1 MAAAKIG
8 IETIRIPSS
17 HIILISDIHFGRYNS
32 SEEWQES
39 MSKYFYEWFIPLVK
53 RELAKNPDAVLCC
66 LGDVYQDRN
75 AINIDVNNLVIDI
88 FEELASIIPCYI
100 LNGNHDL
107 SKSSNKGN
115 SSLRS
120 LSNINNLTLIRD
132 TTMLQFVEGRKN
144 VAKVIAVP
152 YLGECALENKKLV
165 EFSTKADFAF
175 MHTEISKMKFDNG
188 MTIVG
193 AVDAEKFAGR
203 VISGHIHR
211 RQETDKVVYIGSPY
225 HLDRGDIGD
234 VKGIYTLDLT
244 TKELSFTPN
253 DFSPIFTRV
262 PVKEFMEMDDATRHS
277 VLDNNYVDIIM
288 EESDTHMF
296 KKSDIYDLIN
306 SCNAKKAEPKVRQ
319 SKKSQTADSSTNAD
333 EIVELSLEE
342 LINNSIDSLT
352 DVSDEFKADLHV
364 LSDNYYNAAK
374 EQMGI

>member
-1 MAAAKIG
+1 
-8 IETIRIPSS
+8 
-17 HIILISDIHFGRYNS
+17 
-32 SEEWQES
+32 
-39 MSKYFYEWFIPLVK
+39 
-53 RELAKNPDAVLCC
+53 
-66 LGDVYQDRN
+66 
-75 AINIDVNNLVIDI
+75 
-88 FEELASIIPCYI
+88 
-100 LNGNHDL
+100 
-107 SKSSNKGN
+107 
-115 SSLRS
+115 
-120 LSNINNLTLIRD
+120 
-132 TTMLQFVEGRKN
+132 
-144 VAKVIAVP
+144 
-152 YLGECALENKKLV
+152 
-165 EFSTKADFAF
+165 
-175 MHTEISKMKFDNG
+175 MKFDNG

-193 AVDAEKFAGR
+193 TADAEKFAGR

-262 PVKEFMEMDDATRHS
+262 AVKEFMEMDDATRHS

-319 SKKSQTADSSTNAD
+319 SKKSQTEDSSTNAD

-352 DVSDEFKADLHV
+352 DVSDEFKADLHA
-364 LSDNYYNAAK
+364 LSDVYYNAAK